1 MLIGPGTGQSGPCP
15 YCGGLTK
22 EPTFTRLIHQ
32 VDDSLPEV
40 DEEEILASQ
49 KRRRSRRFHLD
60 AGTRQMLRILLSF
73 AFTGLL
79 ILVVMK
85 FIRSNH
91 YKKIKKGNTSLPPL
105 ELQVPEK

>member
-1 MLIGPGTGQSGPCP
+1 M
-15 YCGGLTK
+15 TK

-32 VDDSLPEV
+32 VDDTVPEI
-40 DEEEILASQ
+40 DEEEIIASQ

-60 AGTRQMLRILLSF
+60 AGTRQLLRIIISF
-73 AFTGLL
+73 ALMGLM
-79 ILVVMK
+79 IVVVMK

-91 YKKIKKGNTSLPPL
+91 YKKIKKSSNSLPPL